1 MIWGAYT
8 YAEADTPGFSHF
20 LLGEAA
26 AAPTAVT
33 QVGLSTRGVTSGVGR
48 VMALGLV
55 LIVGVEFAVRRL
67 RQR

>member
-26 AAPTAVT
+26 AVPTAVT
-33 QVGLSTRGVTSGVGR
+33 RVGLNTRGVTSAVGT

-55 LIVGVEFAVRRL
+55 LVAGMGFAVRKL